1 MTVKN
6 SKSRKIYHK
15 GLASGRWQKL
25 TFFEQMANIGSEV
38 FRMIK
43 WKNRHQKNYQNAFER
58 ALELLD
64 LTMADPKNRKRL
76 KEIARVR
83 EVLVDTYFDNQYQ
96 SSEKQWYN
104 YFYSFNYAA
113 RVGLVK

>member
-1 MTVKN
+1 M
-6 SKSRKIYHK
+6 KIVFHK
-15 GLASGRWQKL
+15 GLTTKQWFGKSI
-25 TFFEQMANIGSEV
+25 FEQMANVGSEV

-43 WKNRHQKNYQNAFER
+43 WRKITDDSQLALAR

-64 LTMADPKNRKRL
+64 LTMADPKNINRL

-83 EVLVDTYFDNQYQ
+83 EVLADFTFDNKYSTTAEFWQ
-96 SSEKQWYN
+96 N

-113 RVGLVK
+113 RL